1 MINDLRRYGIQT
13 LLVEDYRQITDLLY
27 AIETQFKKSTVFI
40 SGSADNYH
48 PYAREES
55 IQFIHRLARLLIRK
69 QYRIVNGFGWGVG
82 TAVINGALEA
92 IYASG
97 GKISESQL
105 VLRPFPQFASG
116 SITLPALWHEYR
128 QNMISLSGIAVL
140 FGNKRN
146 AEGECVLADGLLK
159 EFHIAAEQGCVCIPI
174 GCTGGASAEI
184 YRKIK
189 EEMKDTLY
197 HRHPVAMNLL
207 DQLNEPGSLAEKKTC
222 LLALI
227 DIITKDNPR

>member
-97 GKISESQL
+97 ENQRKPAGIA
-105 VLRPFPQFASG
+105 PPQFASG
-116 SITLPALWHEYR
+116 ALRCRH
-128 QNMISLSGIAVL
+128 
-140 FGNKRN
+140 FGTNTAR
-146 AEGECVLADGLLK
+146 
-159 EFHIAAEQGCVCIPI
+159 
-174 GCTGGASAEI
+174 T
-184 YRKIK
+184 
-189 EEMKDTLY
+189 
-197 HRHPVAMNLL
+197 
-207 DQLNEPGSLAEKKTC
+207 
-222 LLALI
+222 
-227 DIITKDNPR
+227 